1 MKNYYRFIDK
11 IAYKFDIKRRMER
24 ANNRAARKTL
34 MKLSDSEKKQVCAE
48 WGNIVKFVSHE
59 FYKGFGLP
67 FNPQLVPNDYYD
79 FAEHVLNLRW
89 AAFFLQHKCNLKYI
103 IPSTNRPKTI
113 IQKIDG
119 HYVFEDNSEISEDEA
134 FTLLKNR
141 GTFVCKI
148 ALGSGGGKNVRK
160 ISCDGTVKTDDVF
173 ERIRKSQDLIFQDI
187 IQQSEF
193 MSMFNPDSVNT
204 IRLLTLNI
212 NGNCSVCS
220 SFIRMGGKG
229 SFVDNLS
236 SGKGALVGIS
246 QDGCLSEYGI
256 TKKYA
261 RVYESPTG
269 IAFKDLKIPDWNKIK
284 ETILDF
290 HRHIPH
296 ANLIGWDVAI
306 DKEGTP
312 IVVEI
317 NLDSA
322 EIEAHQVFN
331 GPVFGNRLDEVKQ
344 YINEKMPLLRHA
356 MITY

>member
-1 MKNYYRFIDK
+1 MNYYRIIDW
-11 IAYKFDIKRRMER
+11 IAYRFDIKRRLER
-24 ANNRAARKTL
+24 ANNRAARKIL
-34 MKLSDSEKKQVCAE
+34 QKLSDSEKKQLREE
-48 WGNIVKFVSHE
+48 WGEKVKFVSFE

-67 FNPQLVPNDYYD
+67 FNSQLVPNDYYD

-103 IPSTNRPKTI
+103 IPQQNRPKTI
-113 IQKIDG
+113 LQKIDG
-119 HYVFEDNSEISEDEA
+119 HYVFEDNNEISESEA
-134 FTLLKNR
+134 FTLLKHR
-141 GTFVCKI
+141 STFVCKI
-148 ALGSGGGKNVRK
+148 ALGSGGGKNVQK
-160 ISCDGTVKTDDVF
+160 ISCDETVKTDEVF
-173 ERIRKSQDLIFQDI
+173 ERIRKSQDLIFQEI
-187 IQQSEF
+187 INQSEF

-212 NGNCSVCS
+212 NGNCTVCS

-236 SGKGALVGIS
+236 SGKGVLVGMN

-256 TKKYA
+256 TKNYA
-261 RVYESPTG
+261 KVYESPTG
-269 IAFKDLKIPDWNKIK
+269 ISFKDLKIPNWSNIK
-284 ETILDF
+284 ETVLEF

-296 ANLIGWDVAI
+296 ANLIGWDIAI
-306 DKEGTP
+306 DRHGTP
-312 IVVEI
+312 IVIEI

-331 GPVFGNRLDEVKQ
+331 GPVFGDRLHEVKK
-344 YINEKMPLLRHA
+344 YIEMKKPLLRHA